1 MIIEDAAIQHPHRGL
16 YSPIHRASLPP
27 EPAFRALR

>member
-16 YSPIHRASLPP
+16 YSPIRRPSLPP
-27 EPAFRALR
+27 EPAFRTLR